1 MKDPRSR
8 FSTKRHLALL
18 TGYAALSVADTWL
31 ATTREDSRARWIT
44 KPLLMPT
51 LAAAMTQRP
60 GNELSGA
67 TAVGLVGSWVGD
79 VALLGSSNKSFLR
92 GMAGFAAA
100 QSVYIGAVI
109 PMLDRSTPL
118 TKNPTAKAIAITSVA
133 ATPAVAIA
141 AGRQDSTLGTAV
153 AAYGALLTAHAAGSA
168 HLDPIKIPARRRRA
182 RLLGALL
189 FLLSDA
195 LIGVRKF
202 VLPSHPKALEGA
214 VMATYTAAQLLIVES
229 ARGAAEQ
236 QG

>member
-1 MKDPRSR
+1 M
-8 FSTKRHLALL
+8 L

-133 ATPAVAIA
+133 ATPAVAI
-141 AGRQDSTLGTAV
+141 
-153 AAYGALLTAHAAGSA
+153 
-168 HLDPIKIPARRRRA
+168 
-182 RLLGALL
+182 
-189 FLLSDA
+189 
-195 LIGVRKF
+195 GVRKF
-202 VLPSHPKALEGA
+202 VLPCHPKALEGA
-214 VMATYTAAQLLIVES
+214 VMATCTAAQLLIVES